1 MDGEDRGSHGRTA
14 GSDSS
19 THSQAKRQSEA
30 DTGSRGTMSSGASP
44 SSGSAKGLGLEHRS
58 ALSLGLAV
66 VRTGPLLI
74 LAVLMAVMSV
84 LSPFFF
90 TFVNLQNLLVQTS
103 IIATVAL
110 GQLLVIITRG
120 VDISVGSVVAL
131 SAVLGATLAH
141 TAGTPGSAVLF
152 LVGALLAGASI
163 GFLNG
168 GFMVWGKIPQPLI
181 VTLASLGI
189 ARGLALII
197 SDGQAI
203 VDLPPILS
211 TIGNAFVG
219 PLPVPAI
226 FVMLLATVLYV
237 VTTRTQ
243 YGRWIYAVGGN
254 PEAAQRVGIPVGRV
268 VFSVYF
274 LCGITAAFAGL
285 LTAARTA
292 TATPLAGD
300 LLELDAITAV
310 VIGGA
315 SFFGGRGSVVNV
327 LVGALILGA
336 IRNGLDLLDVSPFYQ
351 NVSIGVIILIAL
363 ELDVIRGW
371 LEKKLRVLQSV
382 RAEV

>member
-1 MDGEDRGSHGRTA
+1 
-14 GSDSS
+14 
-19 THSQAKRQSEA
+19 
-30 DTGSRGTMSSGASP
+30 
-44 SSGSAKGLGLEHRS
+44 LF
-58 ALSLGLAV
+58 
-66 VRTGPLLI
+66 I
-74 LAVLMAVMSV
+74 LAVLMAVMTA

-120 VDISVGSVVAL
+120 VDISVGAVVAL

-141 TAGTPGSAVLF
+141 TAGTPGSALLF
-152 LVGALLAGASI
+152 FAGILLAGAAI
-163 GFLNG
+163 GTLNG
-168 GFMVWGKIPQPLI
+168 GFIVWGKIPQPLI

-197 SDGQAI
+197 SGGQPI
-203 VDLPPILS
+203 VDLPPVVS

-219 PLPVPAI
+219 PLPVP
-226 FVMLLATVLYV
+226 VLLVLLLAAGLYV
-237 VTTRTQ
+237 LTSRTQ

-268 VFSVYF
+268 VFSVY
-274 LCGITAAFAGL
+274 LICSLTAAFAGL
-285 LTAARTA
+285 LTAGRTA

-310 VIGGA
+310 IIGGA

-327 LVGALILGA
+327 LIGALILGTV
-336 IRNGLDLLDVSPFYQ
+336 RNGLDLLSVSPFYQ
-351 NVSIGVIILIAL
+351 NVAVGLIILLAL

-371 LEKKLRVLQSV
+371 FEEKLRVAQAG
-382 RAEV
+382 RA